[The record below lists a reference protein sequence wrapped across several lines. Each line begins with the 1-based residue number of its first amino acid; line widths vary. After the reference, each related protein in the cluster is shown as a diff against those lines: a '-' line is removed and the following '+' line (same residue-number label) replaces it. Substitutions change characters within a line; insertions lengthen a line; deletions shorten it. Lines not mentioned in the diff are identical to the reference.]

1 MKFTTKEKI
10 NAEMTL
16 RRLSNEAFK
25 IYSDTDPL
33 TVYERDGLL
42 YSSGVI
48 DANGVT
54 LNEFEKMLI
63 DLWEE
68 C

>member
-16 RRLSNEAFK
+16 RRLSNEAFN
-25 IYSDTDPL
+25 IYSNTDHL
-33 TVYERDGLL
+33 YVYERDGLL

-48 DANGVT
+48 DASGVT
-54 LNEFEKMLI
+54 IEQFEKMLI
-63 DLWEE
+63 DLWSED
-68 C
+68 